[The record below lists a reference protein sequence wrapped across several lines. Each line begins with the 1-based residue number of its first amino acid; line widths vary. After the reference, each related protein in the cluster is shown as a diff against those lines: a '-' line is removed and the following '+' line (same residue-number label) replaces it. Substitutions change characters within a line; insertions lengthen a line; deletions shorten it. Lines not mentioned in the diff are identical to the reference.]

1 MEENG
6 KMYLGDG
13 VYAERSGSMIKMY
26 TFDGINESEPVYLE
40 YQVWKALKI
49 FVKARMEWES

>member
-13 VYAERSGSMIKMY
+13 VYAEKDYQFIKLY
-26 TFDGINESEPVYLE
+26 KSDGMSQSDPIFIDTH
-40 YQVWKALKI
+40 VWHALKM
-49 FVKARMEWES
+49 FAKARMEWE